1 MRRFRPRLGPT
12 IATLVMFPLLMSL
25 GFWQLDRAD
34 EKRHSAAAFALG
46 QQRAPETIN
55 RRHLSVSRDFFWHRV
70 AGQGTYLPNSILLD
84 NRIRD
89 GRAGYDVLTP
99 LTATDGTTVLVD
111 RGWLPANADRSKPP
125 LLTQIQLPSS
135 YQGNLGPP
143 PATGIAINEHG
154 AEIERFENGVL
165 RVQKIDIELLA
176 RELSLTLINGVLY
189 LGNDSPNGF
198 RRDWPT
204 PGFNPEKHEAY
215 ATQWFVMAVI
225 VAGLFFGL
233 NFEKTRTNDTKQRSS
248 TDKENL
254 NNET

>member
-1 MRRFRPRLGPT
+1 MRKFRPRLGPT
-12 IATLVMFPLLMSL
+12 IASLVMIPLLISL

-34 EKRHSAAAFALG
+34 EKRQAARTFLLG
-46 QQRAPETIN
+46 QQRPPETIN
-55 RRHLSVSRDFFWHRV
+55 QRLLSTSEDFFWQRV
-70 AGQGTYLPNSILLD
+70 SGTGNYLATTILLD

-89 GRAGYDVLTP
+89 GRAGYDVLSP
-99 LTATDGTTVLVD
+99 LTSTDGTTVLVD
-111 RGWLPANADRSKPP
+111 RGWVPANADRSKPP
-125 LLTQIQLPSS
+125 ILTQLQLPTS

-154 AEIERFENGVL
+154 AAIETLAEGVL
-165 RVQKIDIELLA
+165 RVQQIDINLLA

-189 LGNDSPNGF
+189 LGNESPNGF

-225 VAGLFFGL
+225 VAGLFVVL
-233 NFEKTRTNDTKQRSS
+233 NLEKIQSNDIEPGPVTTKE
-248 TDKENL
+248 KPKP
-254 NNET
+254 